1 MQTANQRVMDERR
14 VAERRSGPSES
25 GEPGRP
31 GPSGPGSIEVK
42 QRLAVAAGAALLA
55 AGLILVMFVL
65 PAEFAVDPLGTGARL
80 GLLPLGEVGQQVAAL
95 EANAASGAAAGQGAI
110 LVGQEKP
117 FQQESVDF
125 KLAPREGM
133 EYKYRLDKGEAL
145 LYSWSA
151 TAPVDYEL
159 HAEPD
164 GAPAGYAQSYEK
176 KPASNG
182 ASGTLT
188 APFPGIH
195 GWYWENKTNQEVTVT
210 LKTAGYYNISHEF
223 RSGQPTKNKMFQ

>member
-1 MQTANQRVMDERR
+1 MMETATEHVM
-14 VAERRSGPSES
+14 ES
-25 GEPGRP
+25 APGA
-31 GPSGPGSIEVK
+31 PGSEVR
-42 QRLAVAAGAALLA
+42 QRIAVALGAAILA

-80 GLLPLGEVGQQVAAL
+80 GLLPLGEVGQQVDALNKTAAT
-95 EANAASGAAAGQGAI
+95 ATGQGAI
-110 LVGQEKP
+110 VAAQEKP

-145 LYSWSA
+145 LYAWSA
-151 TAPVDYEL
+151 TAPVNFEF

-164 GAPAGYAQSYEK
+164 GAPAGYAQTYEK
-176 KPASNG
+176 KSAQTQ

-195 GWYWENKTNQEVTVT
+195 GWYWENTTDKEVTVT
-210 LKTAGYYNISHEF
+210 LKSAGFYNLAHEF
-223 RSGQPTKNKMFQ
+223 RNGQATKNKTFQ

>member
-1 MQTANQRVMDERR
+1 MMETAAQHVLESAPGAPATEVRQR
-14 VAERRSGPSES
+14 
-25 GEPGRP
+25 
-31 GPSGPGSIEVK
+31 I
-42 QRLAVAAGAALLA
+42 AVALGAAVLV
-55 AGLILVMFVL
+55 AGLILVIFIL

-80 GLLPLGEVGQQVAAL
+80 GLLPLGEVGQQVDALNKTAATTT
-95 EANAASGAAAGQGAI
+95 GQGAI
-110 LVGQEKP
+110 VAAQDKP

-145 LYSWSA
+145 LYAWSA
-151 TAPVDYEL
+151 TAPVNFEF

-164 GAPAGYAQSYEK
+164 GAPAGYAQTYDK
-176 KPASNG
+176 KSAQMQ

-195 GWYWENKTNQEVTVT
+195 GWYWENTTDKEVTVT
-210 LKTAGYYNISHEF
+210 LKSAGFYNLAHEF
-223 RSGQPTKNKMFQ
+223 RSGQPTKNKTFQ